1 MCRASIIVPAYN
13 AEKFIAETLQS
24 ILAQTW
30 SDFECLVID
39 DGSTDNTVAM
49 VRTFTDPR
57 IRVIVQENFGGP
69 ARPRNVGLDQAS
81 GDYIFIFDAD
91 DLMAPNKVELAIKA
105 LDENPKTDM
114 LFTNF
119 ISIDDNGKTLSNNY
133 LEAYDTLWN
142 LIGGVPTENAAVI
155 IPAKEIYSAIIKIN
169 FVGTSGVVLRKSA
182 LTKTDRFNETLKNS
196 DDRLFWILFTKNHDV
211 IYLNIFGHQYRRQ
224 PDGISNQGFM
234 RRAASKIRAL
244 EIVKDDCCDS
254 HLKKIIVKQIA
265 IDYAALSYCYR
276 ELGDR
281 INTLR
286 YALMS
291 LKYYPNFRGIKL
303 IIQAML
309 TPMKSV

>member
-1 MCRASIIVPAYN
+1 VCRASIIVPAYN
-13 AEKFIAETLQS
+13 AEKFITETLQS
-24 ILAQTW
+24 ILAQTCP
-30 SDFECLVID
+30 DFECLVVD

-49 VRTFTDPR
+49 VRTFADPR
-57 IRVIVQENFGGP
+57 IRVITQDNFGGP
-69 ARPRNVGLDQAS
+69 ARPRNVGLDQAK
-81 GDYIFIFDAD
+81 GDYVFIFDAD
-91 DLMAPNKVELAIKA
+91 DIMSPNKVELAIKA
-105 LDENPKTDM
+105 LDENPQADM

-119 ISIDDNGKTLSNNY
+119 TSIDDHGKVLSSNY

-142 LIGGVPTENAAVI
+142 LIGGVPTENAAIV
-155 IPAKEIYSAIIKIN
+155 IPAKEFYSAIIKIN

-182 LTKTDRFNETLKNS
+182 LSKADRFNEALKNS
-196 DDRLFWILFTKNHDV
+196 DDRLFWILFTKKHNV

-224 PDGISNQGFM
+224 RDGISNQGFM

-254 HLKKIIVKQIA
+254 DLKKVVIKQIA

-276 ELGDR
+276 EVGDR

-286 YALMS
+286 YALLS
-291 LKYYPNFRGIKL
+291 LKYYPNFRGLKL

-309 TPMKSV
+309 TPLKSV